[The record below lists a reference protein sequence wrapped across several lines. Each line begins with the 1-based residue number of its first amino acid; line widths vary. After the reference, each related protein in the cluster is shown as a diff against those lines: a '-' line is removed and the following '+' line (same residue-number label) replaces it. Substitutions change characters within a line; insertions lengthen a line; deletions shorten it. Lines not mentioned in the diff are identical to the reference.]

1 MSGPTAPSG
10 DRSVTTVITN
20 IGWLVSHDPAHSTR
34 PASGHG
40 RSTPAGTDLPG
51 AGRGLADAW
60 LVYEGDQGT
69 ARVIAVGTGTPP
81 TADRRIDVAGRAV
94 LPGFVDSHTHMVFG
108 GDRAQEFTARMA
120 GQPYQAGG
128 IATTIAATRSAD
140 DETLRRDLAIRLRES
155 RAAGITT
162 REIKSG
168 YGATTDSEAH
178 LLRLAGEVTQHTTLL
193 GAHVTPPEFD
203 GDTDAYVSMVINEM
217 IPACADLARGIDVF
231 CEQGAFD
238 ADQSRAILQAG
249 IADELTPRIHANQ
262 LRAGPGIQL
271 AVELNCASADHCTYL
286 TNADVAA
293 LAASST
299 VATLLP
305 ATDFSTRQPYPDARR
320 LIDAGATVAL
330 ATNCNPGSSYT
341 MSMSFVIA
349 LAVRDCHMTL
359 DEAVWAA
366 TAGGARSLGEPDI
379 GHLRAGAKADLIL
392 LDAPHPDHLA
402 YRPGMPLIAAT
413 IENGAVVWQQ
423 TPVAERGGYR
433 AAPWPG

>member
-1 MSGPTAPSG
+1 M
-10 DRSVTTVITN
+10 
-20 IGWLVSHDPAHSTR
+20 
-34 PASGHG
+34 
-40 RSTPAGTDLPG
+40 PG
-51 AGRGLADAW
+51 VGCGLADAW
-60 LVYEGDQGT
+60 LVFTNASDVENDSHVAADTDPQALGT
-69 ARVIAVGTGTPP
+69 GRVQAVGTGTPP
-81 TADRRIDVAGRAV
+81 AADHRIDVAGRAV
-94 LPGFVDSHTHMVFG
+94 LPGFVDSHTHMVFA
-108 GDRAQEFTARMA
+108 GDRAQEFAARMA

-128 IATTIAATRSAD
+128 IATTIAATREAD
-140 DETLRRDLAIRLRES
+140 DDTLRRDMAIRLAES

-168 YGATTDSEAH
+168 YGATVDSEAR
-178 LLRLAGEVTQHTTLL
+178 LLRLAGEVTPHTTLL

-203 GDTDAYVSMVINEM
+203 GDTDAYVELVINEM
-217 IPACADLARGIDVF
+217 IPACAELASGVDVF

-238 ADQSRAILQAG
+238 ADQSRAVLQAG
-249 IADELTPRIHANQ
+249 IAAGLTPRIHANQ
-262 LRAGPGIQL
+262 LRAGPGVQL
-271 AVELNCASADHCTYL
+271 AVEMGCASADHCTYV
-286 TNADVAA
+286 TDDDVDA

-320 LIDAGATVAL
+320 LIHAGATVAL

-379 GHLRAGAKADLIL
+379 GHLRSGAKADLL
-392 LDAPHPDHLA
+392 VLDAPRPDHLA
-402 YRPGMPLIAAT
+402 YRPGMQLIAAT
-413 IENGAVVWQQ
+413 AENGDVVFQ
-423 TPVAERGGYR
+423 RGM
-433 AAPWPG
+433 ALHIS